1 MAEKEQKTVLLDVQL
16 NDKINETLNKIVELN
31 KNLQTRYNNALR

>member
-1 MAEKEQKTVLLDVQL
+1 MANDKETKTVLLDVQL

-31 KNLQTRYNNALR
+31 KNLQQVL